1 MISNSE
7 SIGIL
12 NSILQDCTDTQDLC
26 ENNLTLDL
34 IRYQIS
40 NLLVQQNKPDDA
52 IIFLEAINGDG
63 IYTELSIIFLA
74 EIYDYIKND
83 EDMAIQHYLLILQE
97 YPQSIYYEIIRKR
110 LRTILEKTLLDTM
123 YDLPSSPEI
132 TKVVIDK
139 TVIKSSGKPLL
150 IYGKN
155 KTKANSKQ

>member
-1 MISNSE
+1 MVLILKDEDVSTYSNYIKAQLKINQNKRVE

-83 EDMAIQHYLLILQE
+83 EDMAIQHYLFILQE

-110 LRTILEKTLLDTM
+110 LRTQLEK
-123 YDLPSSPEI
+123 
-132 TKVVIDK
+132 
-139 TVIKSSGKPLL
+139 
-150 IYGKN
+150 
-155 KTKANSKQ
+155 A